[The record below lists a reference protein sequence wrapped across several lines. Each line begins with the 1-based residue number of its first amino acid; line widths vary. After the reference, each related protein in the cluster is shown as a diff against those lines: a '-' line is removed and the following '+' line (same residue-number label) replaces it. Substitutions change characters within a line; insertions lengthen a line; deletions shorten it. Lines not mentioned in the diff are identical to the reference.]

1 MLMFFL
7 TIIWMVKDWT
17 YHFRQRTNQSQN
29 EVLPYKSEVDYCLLF
44 VQDNAAFKFYDL
56 GVT

>member
-1 MLMFFL
+1 MQNEVTTPM
-7 TIIWMVKDWT
+7 